1 MKIRSDLFLNRPIL
15 TLLIPLITLTLLL
28 SGFVWMWYE
37 TNSLSYKFVKSNS
50 KNVIQEASIRLET
63 LLYERS
69 KDLAHLA
76 SLFQHYDTKT
86 SEERFSMDA
95 KGILSR
101 EKLFYAM
108 GKLNLHGTFDIRIPS
123 DTINF
128 PVVITKIP
136 YHDYL
141 QLLSKTN
148 ISSLVSYPVVL
159 NDTSSLLVIFQAI
172 YNSDSSAVT
181 GAVTGILY
189 VKRVIETIKSSS
201 FPSDYQLTISIDNH
215 ILYTNKSQFTNKY
228 RFLEI
233 GNATITFQTMGRNWT
248 IEASPPAKGTVIEPF
263 VQNNHRLILNVLLS
277 IIVSSLLGAALFLVM
292 QSRKIQEQLSKS
304 AQRYRLITE
313 NAKEIIFRMSLP
325 EGKYEYISPS
335 CEYLTGYSLKDFYN
349 TPNFLRTII
358 DPSFISY
365 FDNNWRELLKGND
378 QPTFE
383 YKIVHKNRD
392 HYWLHQKNTILK
404 DQFGKPIALEGVI
417 SDNTI
422 QKTSEIE
429 KEKLIRELEE
439 KNNDLERFIYIISHE
454 LKTPLITIKGF
465 LGYLEEEAVRGDLIQ
480 LHQDIVRIVSATE
493 TMQRQLNNL
502 IEINRIGRNRSKS
515 EFIDAFELVF
525 FILDSLKPVLDSRSI
540 RVEVQ
545 KLPSIIGFRSE
556 IQELFQNVIE
566 NAIRFTTNQKDPH
579 IQIGTIEFEKEQL
592 FFIKDNGIGIPS
604 QYKNRIFGLFNKLD
618 PHSEGTGAGLAIAKR
633 VAEHHGGWI
642 KVESEGPGKGSTF
655 FFKLPLGE

>member
-1 MKIRSDLFLNRPIL
+1 MKIRPDFLLSKPSL
-15 TLLIPLITLTLLL
+15 TLLIPLTTLALLL
-28 SGFVWMWYE
+28 SGFAWMWYE
-37 TNSLSYKFVKSNS
+37 TNTLSYKFVKSNS

-76 SLFQHYDTKT
+76 SLFQNYTFKT
-86 SEERFSMDA
+86 SEERFMTDA

-108 GKLNLHGTFDIRIPS
+108 GKLNLNGTFDIRVPS
-123 DTINF
+123 DTNHY
-128 PVVITKIP
+128 PVVLTKVP
-136 YHDYL
+136 YRDYL
-141 QLLSKTN
+141 KLLSKN
-148 ISSLVSYPVVL
+148 GISSVISYPVIL
-159 NDTSSLLVIFQAI
+159 NDTSSLLVILQAI
-172 YNSDSSAVT
+172 YNSDSSAIV
-181 GAVTGILY
+181 GAVTGVLYVNRVVETLKNNSFPPEYLLTIYIDNSILY
-189 VKRVIETIKSSS
+189 S
-201 FPSDYQLTISIDNH
+201 
-215 ILYTNKSQFTNKY
+215 NKSHFSKNQH
-228 RFLEI
+228 FLSD
-233 GNATITFQTMGRNWT
+233 GNATITFEKMGRTWL
-248 IEASPPAKGTVIEPF
+248 IETTPPAQGAVTAPF
-263 VQNNHRLILNVLLS
+263 IDNNHRLILNILLS
-277 IIVSSLLGAALFLVM
+277 VIVSTLLGAALFLVM
-292 QSRKIQEQLSKS
+292 QSRKIQDQLSKS

-325 EGKYEYISPS
+325 EGKYEYISPA
-335 CEYLTGYSLKDFYN
+335 CEVLTGYTVQEFYN
-349 TPNFLRTII
+349 TPNFLKTII
-358 DPSFISY
+358 DPSFVTY
-365 FDNNWRELLKGND
+365 FNTKWGELLKGNVP
-378 QPTFE
+378 PTYEF
-383 YKIVHKNRD
+383 KIVHKNKG
-392 HYWLHQKNTILK
+392 HYWLLQKNTLLK
-404 DQFGKPIALEGVI
+404 DHYGNPVALEGVI
-417 SDNTI
+417 TDNTI

-429 KEKLIRELEE
+429 REKLIRELEE
-439 KNNDLERFIYIISHE
+439 KNSDLERFIYIISHE

-515 EFIDAFELVF
+515 EHIDASELVF
-525 FILDSLKPVLDSRSI
+525 FILDSLKPVLDSRNI

-556 IQELFQNVIE
+556 IQELFQNIIE
-566 NAIRFTTNQKDPH
+566 NAIRFTTNQKDPF
-579 IQIGTIEFEKEQL
+579 IQIGAIEFDKEQL

-655 FFKLPLGE
+655 FFKLPLGD